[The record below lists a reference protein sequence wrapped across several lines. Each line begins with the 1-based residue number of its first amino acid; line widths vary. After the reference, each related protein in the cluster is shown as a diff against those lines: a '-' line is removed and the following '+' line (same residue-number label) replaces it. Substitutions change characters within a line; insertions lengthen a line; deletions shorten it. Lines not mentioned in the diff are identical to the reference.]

1 MKFRS
6 LVAVAALALSLAA
19 GAADAQQVGQFGILS
34 AGTPSGTAPRQGDVN
49 ISGQFKQ
56 NGVPVAGSGLGT
68 ATNCTSGASPAVC
81 GAATAGGG
89 AVATGS
95 NPTLVVDTTAV
106 TAASLIMVTADESLG
121 TKLGVTCNTTIT
133 TVAPIV
139 VTARTPGTSFTV
151 EVDATVATNP
161 ACFSWVLVN

>member
-1 MKFRS
+1 M
-6 LVAVAALALSLAA
+6 
-19 GAADAQQVGQFGILS
+19 
-34 AGTPSGTAPRQGDVN
+34 
-49 ISGQFKQ
+49 
-56 NGVPVAGSGLGT
+56 
-68 ATNCTSGASPAVC
+68 
-81 GAATAGGG
+81 
-89 AVATGS
+89 
-95 NPTLVVDTTAV
+95 

-151 EVDATVATNP
+151 QVDATVGTNP